1 MDKVTQ
7 SMCGREAPKKVRQT
21 MTLDLV
27 IEAEDGAFAEW
38 SAARAHLLMRARTL
52 GRRYLTDEEAATLA
66 PLRAAL
72 DAAIAARRAAEAIV
86 RPNAQLRK

>member
-1 MDKVTQ
+1 
-7 SMCGREAPKKVRQT
+7 

-38 SAARAHLLMRARTL
+38 SAARAHLIMRARGL
-52 GRRYLTDEEAATLA
+52 GRRYLTEEEVAALE

-72 DAAIAARRAAEAIV
+72 DAAIAARRAAEAMV
-86 RPNAQLRK
+86 PCDRTHS